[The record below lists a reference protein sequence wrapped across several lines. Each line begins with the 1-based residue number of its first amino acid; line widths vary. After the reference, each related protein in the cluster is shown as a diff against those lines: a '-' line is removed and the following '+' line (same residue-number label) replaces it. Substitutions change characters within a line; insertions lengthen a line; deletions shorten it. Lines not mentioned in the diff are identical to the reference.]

1 MTRRRF
7 LLWGA
12 VGGVETPPLAIPEG
26 VNCAGE
32 SLGSLTREDVVSLG
46 SPTEGKGAES
56 LRSPTEGR
64 AESLRSPTEG
74 EVVSLRSRTEGEAE
88 SLRSPAWE
96 EVEHLR
102 SPTREEVPMQAK
114 LVVEFGVP
122 TREGA
127 DGQKYRHL

>member
-1 MTRRRF
+1 M
-7 LLWGA
+7 
-12 VGGVETPPLAIPEG
+12 ETPPLAIPEG

-56 LRSPTEGR
+56 LRSPTEG
-64 AESLRSPTEG
+64 

-88 SLRSPAWE
+88 SLGSPAWE